1 MAKTNPEQHNKEK
14 KKNKLMEKYKI
25 RILELTR
32 KKLENFELEITND
45 VDESFDDY
53 IKTLFRYFKM
63 KDIEENGIDK
73 DEDDILFNDMDSSE
87 DESLKK
93 SKDITSI
100 WGNVITKKMR

>member
-1 MAKTNPEQHNKEK
+1 
-14 KKNKLMEKYKI
+14 
-25 RILELTR
+25 
-32 KKLENFELEITND
+32 
-45 VDESFDDY
+45 
-53 IKTLFRYFKM
+53 M

-100 WGNVITKKMR
+100 WGNVITKN